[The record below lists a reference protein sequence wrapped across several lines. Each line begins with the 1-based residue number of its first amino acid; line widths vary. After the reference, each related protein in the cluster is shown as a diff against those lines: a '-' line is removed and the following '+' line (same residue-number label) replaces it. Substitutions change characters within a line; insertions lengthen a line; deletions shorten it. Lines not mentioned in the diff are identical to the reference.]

1 MRAHCRP
8 VLCSTQGLLLLL
20 CSGGL
25 SFAIGCSDSDVVSAE
40 GANVPSTD
48 TGQLQLALT
57 ARSDSGALY
66 RLRQA
71 SFQVLNQDPFGGFGT
86 FLSSENDPLATTLEA
101 TLQAGDYSID
111 LFGGWF
117 LEKVIDGVATPVQAT
132 LLSSPTQFISIAAN
146 EESLVSYRFETNEEV
161 INFAPGRLIVE
172 IEVTERNGGGGNL
185 GEPLQIVDGVISRDS
200 NIHGIEAALFVA
212 TSPTNANIQVTNGT
226 GALCVQGDVG
236 IVQNDDFATQ
246 WGALFG
252 LAFTSGGTE
261 AVPWDLDGGNVTGF
275 AFTLTGPTLP
285 LPLRFAA
292 LPGGA
297 DPTVDNFCTQ
307 LPVAGDV
314 RFAVPLE
321 SLTRD
326 CWEIGNLPMVASS
339 LQTINWTIPADV
351 SVAHAFDFC
360 VSDLRP
366 ILR

>member
-1 MRAHCRP
+1 MRARCRS

-20 CSGGL
+20 CCGGL
-25 SFAIGCSDSDVVSAE
+25 SAAGCSDSDVVRAE
-40 GANVPSTD
+40 GTSLPSTD

-111 LFGGWF
+111 LFSGWF

-146 EESLVSYRFETNEEV
+146 EESRVSYRFETNGDV
-161 INFAPGRLIVE
+161 VNFAPGRLIIE
-172 IEVTERNGGGGNL
+172 IEVSEGNGGGTTL
-185 GEPLQIVDGVISRDS
+185 GEPLEIVDGVISRES

-212 TSPTNANIQVTNGT
+212 TSPNNGNLEVTNST

-236 IVQNDDFATQ
+236 VVQNEDFANQ

-261 AVPWDLDGGNVTGF
+261 AAPWDLDGGNVTGF
-275 AFTLTGPTLP
+275 AFTLSGPALP
-285 LPLRFAA
+285 LPLRLAA

-297 DPTVDNFCTQ
+297 DPSVDNFCTQ
-307 LPVAGDV
+307 LPITGES
-314 RFAVPLE
+314 RFVVPLE

-326 CWEIGNLPMVASS
+326 CWVPGNPPMVASS
-339 LQTINWTIPADV
+339 LQTINWTIPADAF
-351 SVAHAFDFC
+351 VAHVFDFC